1 MKRNSIYAINKLDPD
16 AIVYPD
22 AYGENTRLTRDNFDS
37 EEEFQKWK
45 TWSDANL
52 HEEEKRDHLE
62 ANHTVPE
69 DSLHTARSTES
80 DPETL
85 LVRLFDRT
93 KRDALTA
100 ETMLL
105 VRRLLTKKQFKRLWM
120 YYAEE
125 MTQQEIADSEGV
137 GQRRIS
143 TSISAAVRKIR
154 KYFSENTEK

>member
-22 AYGENTRLTRDNFDS
+22 ANGENTRLTRDDFDS

-62 ANHTVPE
+62 ANHTAPE
-69 DSLHTARSTES
+69 DSLHTARNTES

-85 LVRLFDRT
+85 LVRRFDRT

-100 ETMLL
+100 DVLRGRNDTTGNRRFRGRGAETHFDLDFCGSQ
-105 VRRLLTKKQFKRLWM
+105 KNQ
-120 YYAEE
+120 
-125 MTQQEIADSEGV
+125 
-137 GQRRIS
+137 
-143 TSISAAVRKIR
+143 KI
-154 KYFSENTEK
+154 FF